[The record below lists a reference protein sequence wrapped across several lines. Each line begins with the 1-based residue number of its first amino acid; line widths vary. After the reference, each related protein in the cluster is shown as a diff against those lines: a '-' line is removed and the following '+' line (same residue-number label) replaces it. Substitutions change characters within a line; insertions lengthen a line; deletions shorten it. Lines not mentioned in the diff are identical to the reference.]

1 MTGRWIDGYSLIEL
15 VFVMGL
21 VATLGA
27 MAVPQ
32 TRAAMD
38 DARTAGAARYVA
50 GRLQRARTEAI
61 TRSSSV
67 GIKFTQTG
75 GQYAYGVYV
84 DGNGN
89 GVRTSDISNGIDL
102 ELQASE
108 RLSDQFPS
116 VDFGALPG
124 LPPVDAGGT
133 PPGSDPVRLGSS
145 NIASFSPQATATSG
159 SLYIRGQ
166 HAQYVVRLYGDTART
181 RILKFD
187 ARARQ
192 WRPL

>member
-1 MTGRWIDGYSLIEL
+1 VAAGYSLIEL
-15 VFVMGL
+15 VVVSAL

-27 MAVPQ
+27 MALPQ
-32 TRAAMD
+32 TLSGLD
-38 DARTAGAARYVA
+38 DTRTVGAARYMA
-50 GRLQRARTEAI
+50 SRMQRARMEAI
-61 TRSSSV
+61 ARSASV
-67 GIKFTQTG
+67 GLKFTLAG
-75 GQYAYGVYV
+75 GRYVYAAYV

-89 GVRTSDISNGIDL
+89 GIRTADINNGVDRAL
-102 ELQASE
+102 APPEH
-108 RLSDQFPS
+108 LSDQFPG

-145 NIASFSPQATATSG
+145 NIASFSAQATATSG
-159 SLYIRGQ
+159 SVYIRGQ
-166 HAQYVVRLYGDTART
+166 QAQYVVRLYGDTAKT

-187 ARARQ
+187 ARTRQ